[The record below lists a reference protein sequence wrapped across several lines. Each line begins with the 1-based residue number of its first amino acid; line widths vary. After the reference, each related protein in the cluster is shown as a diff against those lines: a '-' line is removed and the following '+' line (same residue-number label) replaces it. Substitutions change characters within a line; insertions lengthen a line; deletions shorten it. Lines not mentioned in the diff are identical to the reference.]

1 MSFAVGAD
9 AYGAFMGR
17 FSEPLA
23 LRFADVA
30 GVTGP
35 AVTSA
40 LDVGCGTGAL
50 TRVLVDRLG
59 PDRVCAVDPS
69 PPFVAAMHERF
80 PDVDVR
86 AGRAEALPF
95 DDGAFDAVLAQLVV
109 HFMTDPVAG
118 LAEMVRT
125 ARPGGVVAACVWDHA
140 GGTGPLAAF
149 WAAVREG
156 DPDAPDE
163 SELPGAREGHLV
175 ELLTAAG
182 ATDVT
187 GTAIAVEVP
196 HASFD
201 AWWEPFTLG
210 VGPAGA
216 YVAALD
222 GTARRDLRERCRARL
237 PQGPSSTT
245 ARAWVGRG
253 LAPR

>member
-35 AVTSA
+35 PAGPA

-59 PDRVCAVDPS
+59 ADRVCAVDPS
-69 PPFVAAMHERF
+69 PPFVAAMRERF

-109 HFMTDPVAG
+109 HFMTDPVGG
-118 LAEMVRT
+118 LAEMVRA
-125 ARPGGVVAACVWDHA
+125 ARPGGVVAACVWDHG
-140 GGTGPLAAF
+140 GGTGPLARSGPPSARATRTRRRVR
-149 WAAVREG
+149 AARRPGGSPRRAPHGGRRDRSDRRG
-156 DPDAPDE
+156 DRRRGSAR
-163 SELPGAREGHLV
+163 LLRRLVGAVHARRR
-175 ELLTAAG
+175 AG
-182 ATDVT
+182 RR
-187 GTAIAVEVP
+187 
-196 HASFD
+196 
-201 AWWEPFTLG
+201 
-210 VGPAGA
+210 A
-216 YVAALD
+216 YVA
-222 GTARRDLRERCRARL
+222 GARRRRPGDLRERCRARV

-253 LAPR
+253 HAPR